1 MTRPSTR
8 TRILDTAEKLFAEHG
23 YAATSLRQV
32 SGKARVNLGS
42 IHYYFKSKQTLFRTV
57 LQRRVRPLD
66 EKRVVLL
73 DKLQRDGEL
82 TLENVIEAF
91 IGPTL
96 DLALSEKNGVAWVK
110 FVARSRL
117 ESGKHWDPDP
127 ELHSQTLLR
136 FINALQEVL
145 PDIPKGELVYRFYFL
160 LGTAANTLIDTR
172 TVDLLGGRIKS
183 YEADPRGMQRR
194 LVQFV
199 AAGMRA
205 PVSSRKTGRA
215 KT

>member
-8 TRILDTAEKLFAEHG
+8 VRILDTAEKLFAEHG

-42 IHYYFKSKQTLFRTV
+42 IHYYFKSKQALFREV
-57 LQRRVRPLD
+57 LQRRILPLD

-96 DLALSEKNGVAWVK
+96 DLALSEKSGVVWVK

-117 ESGKHWDPDP
+117 EPGKHWHPDRS
-127 ELHSQTLLR
+127 HTARRCCASSVHCRRCSQTSQRGSWCIGSTFCWERLR
-136 FINALQEVL
+136 IRSSIHEPSICSAGGSSRMRL
-145 PDIPKGELVYRFYFL
+145 
-160 LGTAANTLIDTR
+160 TR
-172 TVDLLGGRIKS
+172 GGCS
-183 YEADPRGMQRR
+183 G
-194 LVQFV
+194 
-199 AAGMRA
+199 
-205 PVSSRKTGRA
+205 VSSNLWRRV
-215 KT
+215 